1 MKKLICLV
9 LAVMLALSAVSAL
22 AAEYTDKDTVKKV
35 QQALNDAG
43 YDCGTPDGAAGKK
56 TKAAITN
63 YQKANGLTASGVID
77 DKLLIALGLA
87 EEKSVEGIDNNA
99 DLAAIK
105 EDLPHINFRGAEFGS
120 TAAEVKK
127 TIDAENVYINEIG
140 SGKYPLKIDDIITY
154 YGQGV
159 GAYDRD
165 VNDKFAFSWLIPIN
179 VAGYDVTFGA
189 WLFFVKPINDGV
201 PSEQIDDSV
210 FYAAD
215 YVFSSHDAD
224 YNDLT
229 DKLTGLYGQPT
240 NTTIDF
246 IQDAF
251 GDEIKRKSTTKIWHG
266 ENDVNIILSSCEA
279 LGMNLVYV
287 WRGAEPLID
296 EAFEIS
302 DNIGDTI
309 TGNTSGL

>member
-1 MKKLICLV
+1 M
-9 LAVMLALSAVSAL
+9 
-22 AAEYTDKDTVKKV
+22 
-35 QQALNDAG
+35 
-43 YDCGTPDGAAGKK
+43 
-56 TKAAITN
+56 
-63 YQKANGLTASGVID
+63 
-77 DKLLIALGLA
+77 
-87 EEKSVEGIDNNA
+87 
-99 DLAAIK
+99 
-105 EDLPHINFRGAEFGS
+105 
-120 TAAEVKK
+120 
-127 TIDAENVYINEIG
+127 
-140 SGKYPLKIDDIITY
+140 KIDDIITY

-165 VNDKFAFSWLIPIN
+165 VNDKFAFSSLNPIN

-251 GDEIKRKSTTKIWHG
+251 GDEIKRKSTAKIWHG
-266 ENDVNIILSSCEA
+266 ENDVDIILSSCEA